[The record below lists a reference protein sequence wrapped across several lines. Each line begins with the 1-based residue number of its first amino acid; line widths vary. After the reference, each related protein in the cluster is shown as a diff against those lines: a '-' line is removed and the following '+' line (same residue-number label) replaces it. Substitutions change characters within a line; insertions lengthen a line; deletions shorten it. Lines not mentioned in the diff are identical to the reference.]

1 MLFLCDFDG
10 FRLIQKFIDEINEN
24 LIFLRRN
31 SNVSEK

>member
-24 LIFLRRN
+24 LLFETKL
-31 SNVSEK
+31 